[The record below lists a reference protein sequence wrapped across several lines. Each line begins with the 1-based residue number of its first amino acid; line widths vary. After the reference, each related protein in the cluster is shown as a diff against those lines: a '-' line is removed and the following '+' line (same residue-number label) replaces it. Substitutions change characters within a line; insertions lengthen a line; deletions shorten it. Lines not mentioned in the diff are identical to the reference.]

1 MSLVK
6 RMNELKER
14 VEKLKTSQSDVD
26 EAKRLQDCLEDIQ
39 DVSDFLSKQVERLF
53 VFRNE
58 NIKLSAVPKDLEKAK
73 KYLSNIL
80 DRFTNERIAKNLTK
94 GRDWKI
100 MQQSVQDTASTINN
114 ELSIAWK
121 NYVTSTYSGETP
133 NSLKDIIAPTDL
145 NLEALDNY
153 VKNYNELNILLKSN
167 PENKQAFKDVKEV
180 VKQLQDIYSKF
191 DFNVPDSVKIFLT
204 SIGEGGAKLEL
215 LTQEVRDWLSTKGSD
230 NNYKIVAKR

>member
-6 RMNELKER
+6 RMDELKER
-14 VEKLKTSQSDVD
+14 VEKLKASQSDID

-80 DRFTNERIAKNLTK
+80 NRFTNERIAKNLTK

-114 ELSIAWK
+114 ELSTAWK
-121 NYVTSTYSGETP
+121 DYVTSAYSGDTP
-133 NSLKDIIAPTDL
+133 NSLDNILAHTDL
-145 NLEALDNY
+145 NMEALENY
-153 VKNYNELNILLKSN
+153 VKYYNQLNILLKSN
-167 PENKQAFKDVKEV
+167 PENNQEFKEVREV
-180 VKQLQDIYSKF
+180 VKQLQDTYSKF
-191 DFNVPDSVKIFLT
+191 NFDVPDSVKTFLA
-204 SIGEGGAKLEL
+204 SIGEGGAELEL
-215 LTQEVRDWLSTKGSD
+215 LTKEVRDWLSTNASD